1 MGMGA
6 EVNTGCPTL
15 RAPGL
20 YELSWGNQGA
30 RGLRGWH
37 VATGP
42 LEHVTWAQWQ
52 ALTAAAVAGPLAF
65 TSALAASPA
74 AAAWADAE
82 AMAAA
87 HGPGVIAL
95 RGQVR
100 ARYAAWD
107 GLQPGGWTD

>member
-1 MGMGA
+1 MGMGGDT
-6 EVNTGCPTL
+6 NTGPPTL

-20 YELSWGNQGA
+20 YELSWGRQA
-30 RGLRGWH
+30 VRGDRGWH
-37 VATGP
+37 CATGP
-42 LEHVTWAQWQ
+42 GEHVTWAQWQ
-52 ALTAAAVAGPLAF
+52 AIAAAASVSTVAMLA
-65 TSALAASPA
+65 ALAASPA

-95 RGQVR
+95 RGQTR

-107 GLQPGGWTD
+107 GVQPGPWNG